1 MLGAPPEARPSSG
14 VQLSSAAGF
23 LLKLS
28 EANKHE
34 PGPAAALMSVARMM
48 VKLFLLAGGLVSV
61 LAFGWWLYCQNQNEL
76 GRSEWARVKAD
87 LEAKGEKLDWAS
99 FVPAPVPDAE
109 NFMRTPFMEGV
120 VYRDTYDP
128 VLRRRLSAGDAGS
141 LTTFMRSPDDAKP
154 SDLSAMANLLRTNL
168 APGRQWTSTNP
179 AAMILEWLQPLAA
192 DFAELRAAAALPHS
206 QLRFSLTNAV
216 DPYSPSF
223 VVIRVLAQNF
233 AVLATAH
240 LADGQAQLALEDIR
254 VILALSHGT
263 EDHGG
268 LAGFLIASAIDNL
281 VCSRIAEG
289 LLDHRWNDQQLAEL
303 DRLLARIDLLKKYP
317 AAIRR
322 DRVAVN
328 QAFDNWTSLSAFSM
342 RPTPLPIWEK
352 WLEPFRPPGWIL
364 YGKALAN
371 EILQTHLV
379 EQYDPIRQVVHVAS
393 SANLSRQL
401 NTLQASKHPRDQFA
415 ALVVP
420 NFVRALEGVAK
431 NQTGIAQAR
440 IATALER
447 YRLAHGQ
454 LPDSLVQLGDLLNNP
469 PHDLVSGEPLRY
481 RRLTDDHYLLWAVGL
496 NGVDEDGTVGDG
508 KIIGDWVWFGF

>member
-1 MLGAPPEARPSSG
+1 ML
-14 VQLSSAAGF
+14 
-23 LLKLS
+23 
-28 EANKHE
+28 
-34 PGPAAALMSVARMM
+34 
-48 VKLFLLAGGLVSV
+48 VKLLLLAVGLGCV
-61 LAFGWWLYCQNQNEL
+61 LACGWWLYCQNENDY
-76 GRSEWARVKAD
+76 GRKEWARVKAE
-87 LEAKGEKLDWAS
+87 LEAKGESLDWAA
-99 FVPAPVPDAE
+99 FVPEPVPDTE
-109 NFMRTPFMEGV
+109 NFMRTPFMEGT

-128 VLRRRLSAGDAGS
+128 ALRRRVPSGDAGS
-141 LTTFMRSPDDAKP
+141 LTTLMRSPDDAKP
-154 SDLSAMANLLRTNL
+154 SDLSAMANLLRTNF
-168 APGRQWTSTNP
+168 APGTQWTSTNP

-206 QLRFSLTNAV
+206 QMRFSLTNAV
-216 DPYSPSF
+216 DPYFPSF
-223 VVIRVLAQNF
+223 VVLRLLAQNF

-254 VILALSHGT
+254 VILALSQAT

-268 LAGFLIASAIDNL
+268 LVGFMIASAIDSL
-281 VCSRIAEG
+281 VCGPIAEG

-303 DRLLARIDLLKKYP
+303 DRRLARIDLLKKYP

-322 DRVAVN
+322 ERVAVN
-328 QAFDNWTSLSAFSM
+328 QAFDNWTSLSALSV
-342 RPTPLPIWEK
+342 RSSPLPILEK

-393 SANLSRQL
+393 SANLSGQL

-415 ALVVP
+415 AMVVP
-420 NFVRALEGVAK
+420 SFVRVLEVTAK

-454 LPDSLVQLGDLLNNP
+454 LPDDLHQLGELLIDP

>member
-1 MLGAPPEARPSSG
+1 M
-14 VQLSSAAGF
+14 QLSTAADF
-23 LLKLS
+23 LPWLI
-28 EANKHE
+28 EANHHE
-34 PGPAAALMSVARMM
+34 PGPTRALFSVVRML
-48 VKLFLLAGGLVSV
+48 VKLLMLAVGLICV
-61 LAFGWWLYCQNQNEL
+61 LAFGWWLYCQSENAY
-76 GRSEWARVKAD
+76 GRKEWARVKAA
-87 LEAKGEKLDWAS
+87 LEAKGERLDWAA
-99 FVPAPVPDAE
+99 FIPAEVPDTE
-109 NFMRTPFMEGV
+109 NFMRTPFMEGT

-128 VLRRRLSAGDAGS
+128 ALRRRVPSGDAGS

-154 SDLSAMANLLRTNL
+154 SDLSAMANLLRANPS
-168 APGRQWTSTNP
+168 PGTQWASTNP
-179 AAMILEWLQPLAA
+179 AAMILEWLQPLEA
-192 DFAELRAAAALPHS
+192 DFAELRAAAALPYS
-206 QLRFSLTNAV
+206 QMRFSLTNAV
-216 DPYSPSF
+216 DPYFPNF

-263 EDHGG
+263 EDHGS
-268 LAGFLIASAIDNL
+268 LVGFMIASAIDGL
-281 VCSRIAEG
+281 VCGPIAEG
-289 LLDHRWNDQQLAEL
+289 LLNHRWNDQQLAEL
-303 DRLLARIDLLKKYP
+303 DRRLARIDLLKKYP

-322 DRVAVN
+322 ERVAVN
-328 QAFDNWTSLSAFSM
+328 QAFDNWTSLSALSV
-342 RPTPLPIWEK
+342 RSSPLPILEK

-371 EILQTHLV
+371 EILQAHLA
-379 EQYDPIRQVVHVAS
+379 EQYDPIRQVVRPAS
-393 SANLSRQL
+393 SAELSRQL

-415 ALVVP
+415 AMVVP
-420 NFVRALEGVAK
+420 SFVRVLEVTAK

-447 YRLAHGQ
+447 YRLAHGR

-469 PHDLVSGEPLRY
+469 PHDVISGEPLRY

-496 NGVDEDGTVGDG
+496 NEVDEDGTVGDG